1 VGLINPMVADWIGER
16 VDLAQR
22 PILKYIRYPMAR
34 MNLNYQP
41 LDEALFARYAS
52 NYLPPYLLDDQFEL
66 ETDSGWIV
74 TNDSR
79 TIGFIW
85 GRDVLRDDKKTRYV
99 LRLEVNKAYRNLGIG
114 SELLK
119 KFETDSADLDLLEL
133 SVMENEENHD
143 AVLKVVK
150 KNGWGKPKIGAYCY
164 RATIEKFFE
173 SVPWAGEH
181 REYRYQQYLFPWKEL
196 TSDERNQLKDEE
208 GPDSWRDEPDPASP
222 LVFGEDFEPNTSLGV
237 RIDGEIVGWMI
248 NGLYGADTVLY
259 GSYFVR
265 RPYRSAGLAISLLLA
280 SIKRQRETEI
290 PNSVWFAQ
298 KSNPEA
304 KRLYD
309 KILAPCI
316 LSRNRVYSVK
326 KILHDS

>member
-1 VGLINPMVADWIGER
+1 MVRI
-16 VDLAQR
+16 
-22 PILKYIRYPMAR
+22 
-34 MNLNYQP
+34 NLNYKP

-52 NYLPPYLLDDQFEL
+52 NYLPPDLLDEQFEL
-66 ETDSGWIV
+66 KTDSGWIV
-74 TNDSR
+74 TNDSK

-85 GRDVLRDDKKTRYV
+85 GRDALRDDKKTRYV

-119 KFETDSADLDLLEL
+119 KYEADSTDSDRKQLVF
-133 SVMENEENHD
+133 SVIENEESHD
-143 AVLKVVK
+143 AALKVAK
-150 KNGWGKPKIGAYCY
+150 RNGWGKPEIGAYCY
-164 RATIEKFFE
+164 RTTIEKFFE
-173 SVPWAGEH
+173 SVPWAEKH

-196 TSDERNQLKDEE
+196 TSAERNQLKDEE

-222 LVFGEDFEPNTSLGV
+222 LVFGRDFEPNTSLGV

-265 RPYRSAGLAISLLLA
+265 RPYRNAGMAISLLLEA
-280 SIKRQRETEI
+280 LKRQREAEI
-290 PNSVWFAQ
+290 PNCIWFAQ

-326 KILHDS
+326 KVLHDS

>member
-1 VGLINPMVADWIGER
+1 MVIDWLDGR
-16 VDLAQR
+16 VDLPQR

-119 KFETDSADLDLLEL
+119 KFETDSTDLGLLEL
-133 SVMENEENHD
+133 SVMENEESHGST
-143 AVLKVVK
+143 LRILE
-150 KNGWGKPKIGAYCY
+150 KNSWGKPKIGAYCY
-164 RATIEKFFE
+164 RATIEKFAPGLL
-173 SVPWAGEH
+173 S
-181 REYRYQQYLFPWKEL
+181 LF
-196 TSDERNQLKDEE
+196 
-208 GPDSWRDEPDPASP
+208 
-222 LVFGEDFEPNTSLGV
+222 
-237 RIDGEIVGWMI
+237 
-248 NGLYGADTVLY
+248 
-259 GSYFVR
+259 
-265 RPYRSAGLAISLLLA
+265 
-280 SIKRQRETEI
+280 
-290 PNSVWFAQ
+290 
-298 KSNPEA
+298 
-304 KRLYD
+304 
-309 KILAPCI
+309 
-316 LSRNRVYSVK
+316 
-326 KILHDS
+326 